1 MAATKLTREQMIEKL
16 MSLHVGVKVRW
27 QNKTYIVM
35 SVEDCGGKLCR
46 RDVSWLEEGKD
57 DVYYIPG
64 KYLAA
69 GKMIECTNRVY
80 RSLLAR
86 SGDMDF
92 EIVTS
97 EAAA

>member
-1 MAATKLTREQMIEKL
+1 MATTKMTRQQMIEKL
-16 MSLHVGVKVRW
+16 MSLHPGAKVRW

-46 RDVSWLEEGKD
+46 RDMSWLEEGMPD
-57 DVYYIPG
+57 TYYIPG

-69 GKMIECTNRVY
+69 GKIIECTNRVY

-92 EIVTS
+92 EIIA